1 MSKTLNASN
10 SQFIA
15 SHGSTLRAIY
25 DFSQNDAALF
35 IISTGQSGHFLSQ
48 YYDDQSVL
56 WQQEQYISV
65 DLNRPDIDGKSSKTV
80 FKPITKFN

>member
-1 MSKTLNASN
+1 MLNATEGK
-10 SQFIA
+10 FVA

-25 DFSQNDAALF
+25 DFSQRNLSLF

-56 WQQEQYISV
+56 WQQEQYITL
-65 DLNRPDIDGKSSKTV
+65 DNNKTFLDGAAPEIIFDPIGNDI
-80 FKPITKFN
+80 N